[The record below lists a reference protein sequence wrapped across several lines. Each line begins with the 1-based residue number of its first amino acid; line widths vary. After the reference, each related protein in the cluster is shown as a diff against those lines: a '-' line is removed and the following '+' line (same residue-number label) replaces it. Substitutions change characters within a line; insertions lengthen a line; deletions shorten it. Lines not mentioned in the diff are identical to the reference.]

1 MTSLAMGLIALCL
14 LLMLAFLAL
23 SRRQSPRR
31 LRPIKAFEEL
41 RRTIDL
47 SVEDGSRMQIS
58 LGRGSLLGAQ
68 SAAALAGL
76 SLLRQVS
83 ETASDSDLPP
93 IATSGEATLALLSQD
108 TLRSAYQRLG
118 ISEQFHNGLGS
129 VAGLTP
135 FSYAAGTMPPV
146 LDQHVSSSALI
157 GNFGLEVGLITS
169 ASQRRQGFTLGGSD
183 SLSAQA
189 LLFASADQ
197 PLLGEE
203 LYATGAYTGAGAS
216 HEASLRAQ
224 DALRWLIIIGLL
236 GIALSGLFGLAL

>member
-1 MTSLAMGLIALCL
+1 MNSLAVGLVLLCALL
-14 LLMLAFLAL
+14 ILAL
-23 SRRQSPRR
+23 TILERRRNLRR

-47 SVEDGSRMQIS
+47 SVEDGSRMQVS
-58 LGRGSLLGAQ
+58 LGRGGLLGPQ

-76 SLLRQVS
+76 SLLRQVA

-108 TLRSAYQRLG
+108 TLRSAYQRLAIG
-118 ISEQFHNGLGS
+118 EQYHNGLGA
-129 VAGLTP
+129 VTGLTP
-135 FSYAAGTMPPV
+135 FSYGAGTMPLV
-146 LDQHVSSSALI
+146 LDKQVSASALI
-157 GNFGLEVGLITS
+157 GNFGLEAGLIIS
-169 ASQRRQGFTLGGSD
+169 ASQQRQGFALGGSD

-197 PLLGEE
+197 PLIGEE

-216 HEASLRAQ
+216 HEASLYAQ
-224 DALRWLIIIGLL
+224 DMLRWIIVVVILVVAIG
-236 GIALSGLFGLAL
+236 SLFGLGL